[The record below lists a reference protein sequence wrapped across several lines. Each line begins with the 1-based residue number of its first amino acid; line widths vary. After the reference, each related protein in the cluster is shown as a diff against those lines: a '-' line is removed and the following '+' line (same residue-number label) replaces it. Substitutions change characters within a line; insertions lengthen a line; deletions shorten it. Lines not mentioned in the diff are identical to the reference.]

1 MAVECRRKCCRYVKL
16 PLEVCDAVVVDDLVT
31 ECASVDD
38 EGRVLSSD
46 GSAIEPG
53 ACFRRSCRVIAVS
66 DTHSLHDQLGRL
78 PKGDLL
84 IHCGDFC
91 NKGNCEEYAS
101 FDRWLS
107 RVSVQGFED
116 RMFCV
121 VGNHDAPR
129 AIHKRASL
137 LPHAQVLRS
146 QLAKQRLCPL
156 GLRIFGQ
163 SWPEYLPSAG
173 LPESSVDILL
183 THSPPSGILDTNAQS
198 EHCGNTEV
206 RRLVEKICP
215 RLHLFGH
222 IHEAYG
228 ATLECFDEGRRT
240 LLLNISNATR
250 PLGMPPI
257 VPEYIQYPVTVID
270 IELPDIEVEETPS
283 DPKPS
288 LRHREKRQRRRD
300 ASSLQVDSPQ
310 LKKSMHAGL
319 LVFATLMLM
328 VIAVAFLLL
337 RGTAIP

>member
-1 MAVECRRKCCRYVKL
+1 
-16 PLEVCDAVVVDDLVT
+16 VD
-31 ECASVDD
+31 E
-38 EGRVLSSD
+38 ERRVLISD
-46 GSAIEPG
+46 GSAIEPD

-78 PKGDLL
+78 PKGDLF

-107 RVSVQGFED
+107 RVGAQGFED

-121 VGNHDAPR
+121 VGNHDAPK

-137 LPHAQVLRS
+137 IPHVQVLQS
-146 QLAKQRLCPL
+146 QLAKKRLCPP

-183 THSPPSGILDTNAQS
+183 THSPPAGILDTNAQS
-198 EHCGNTEV
+198 EHCGNSEV

-228 ATLECFDEGRRT
+228 ASLEGFGEGQRT

-257 VPEYIQYPVTVID
+257 VPEYIQYPITVID
-270 IELPDIEVEETPS
+270 IELPDEVEEEQP
-283 DPKPS
+283 DPKAS
-288 LRHREKRQRRRD
+288 LRHREKRQRQRD
-300 ASSLQVDSPQ
+300 AKSLQADSSQ
-310 LKKSMHAGL
+310 LKKPLHAGL
-319 LVFATLMLM
+319 LGLATLMF
-328 VIAVAFLLL
+328 IAVAFLLL
-337 RGTAIP
+337 RGTASP